1 MIKINT
7 YRNWCF
13 LTQINDTV
21 SKKLDNFTGLLL
33 MGKTSKTNLIKIKE
47 VFQYGCKTNGCRL
60 YEDCTTDW

>member
-1 MIKINT
+1 VIKINT

-33 MGKTSKTNLIKIKE
+33 MEKISRINLIRVKE
-47 VFQYGCKTNGCRL
+47 VFQNGCKTNV
-60 YEDCTTDW
+60 